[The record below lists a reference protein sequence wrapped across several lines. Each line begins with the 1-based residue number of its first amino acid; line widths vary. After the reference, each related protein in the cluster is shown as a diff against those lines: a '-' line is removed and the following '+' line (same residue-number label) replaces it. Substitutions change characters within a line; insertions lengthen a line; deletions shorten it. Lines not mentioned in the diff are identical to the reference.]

1 MRKRETRKV
10 SQDCSPLPASL
21 LPRKGCTGGQL
32 HVAASQGPAQLLPE
46 APCPGQRSPL
56 ASSAPQP
63 LSAGARGYAPLK
75 IAPPRSL
82 LILVVVLLFYKHYTE
97 KCLVFPKSPHTHFS
111 SCCREL
117 LSFPELLTLFS
128 RPDLK
133 TQLSKQKPKE
143 WIKILFFFFFHYRH
157 VFLCLLPLF
166 LSVWV
171 HLAWDRQYYEL
182 ACCISSPFLVV
193 FPAP

>member
-1 MRKRETRKV
+1 MLSREMRKRETRKV

-21 LPRKGCTGGQL
+21 LPWKGCTGGQL

-143 WIKILFFFFFHYRH
+143 
-157 VFLCLLPLF
+157 
-166 LSVWV
+166 
-171 HLAWDRQYYEL
+171 
-182 ACCISSPFLVV
+182 
-193 FPAP
+193 